1 MSAEAAE
8 SPGAAAE
15 RLKRHDSLYGD
26 AEKVSNEKYHGSGV
40 RISAS
45 RSCQLVLF
53 VRLFI
58 GISGTDT
65 VDHTGCWRVQ
75 GSWARTLMLA
85 FQSIGVVYGDIGTS
99 PLYVYSSTFPG
110 GIRHPDDLLGVLSLI
125 LYTLILIP
133 MLKYV
138 FVVLH
143 ANDDGDGELIIT

>member
-1 MSAEAAE
+1 MTVTLLTRS
-8 SPGAAAE
+8 
-15 RLKRHDSLYGD
+15 
-26 AEKVSNEKYHGSGV
+26 HG
-40 RISAS
+40 
-45 RSCQLVLF
+45 
-53 VRLFI
+53 
-58 GISGTDT
+58 
-65 VDHTGCWRVQ
+65 WRVQ

-143 ANDDGDGELIIT
+143 ANDDGDGELIDNLVQPIEATMSS